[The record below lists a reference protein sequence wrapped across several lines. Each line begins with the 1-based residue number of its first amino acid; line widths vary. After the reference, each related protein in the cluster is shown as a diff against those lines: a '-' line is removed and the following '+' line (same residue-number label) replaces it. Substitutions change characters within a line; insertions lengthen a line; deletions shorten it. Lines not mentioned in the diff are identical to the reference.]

1 MSPGFIG
8 PIDLANRRSIH
19 PDTMRSLFWEIAP
32 EQTAPSSDDGPV
44 ADPNRVVGN
53 PWRKMGLQ
61 HGPQRPG
68 GRDAHR
74 DPEAPRGGSSGPLNP
89 LDPLSPLSPPA
100 SLGPSGPLGP
110 DVGGNRTREAMDAEL
125 EKELWLNRVLVD
137 WGLCGFS
144 IAEAYGQP
152 VMATLLFGP
161 PRYAPTSR
169 FMPTGPISPDAVM
182 LTSLH
187 IDPVMADR
195 GAEEALIDA
204 AVTHLAGRGVRAVE
218 AFGCSGGGDDGEDA
232 IPREEMSL
240 TESILQSV
248 DAPRTPHRCESTAL
262 GAINHAAG
270 DVIPTRVLIN
280 SGFTVVA
287 PHPTHPRLRRD
298 IDPDLDWAAAV
309 TDALDQLVA
318 AQFYAS
324 FSASRS
330 STKL

>member
-32 EQTAPSSDDGPV
+32 EQTPPPSDDGPV

-68 GRDAHR
+68 GRNPHQ
-74 DPEAPRGGSSGPLNP
+74 DPVTPPGGSSGPLNP
-89 LDPLSPLSPPA
+89 LNPLSPP
-100 SLGPSGPLGP
+100 GPLRR
-110 DVGGNRTREAMDAEL
+110 DEGGNRTREAMDAEL

-152 VMATLLFGP
+152 VTATLLFGP
-161 PRYAPTSR
+161 SRYAPTSLC
-169 FMPTGPISPDAVM
+169 MPTGPISPDAVM

-218 AFGCSGGGDDGEDA
+218 AYGCSGVGDDGEDA

>member
-32 EQTAPSSDDGPV
+32 EQAAPAPDDGPV

-61 HGPQRPG
+61 HGPERPG
-68 GRDAHR
+68 GLGAGRGR
-74 DPEAPRGGSSGPLNP
+74 IAPPGGSSGPLGN
-89 LDPLSPLSPPA
+89 
-100 SLGPSGPLGP
+100 SGPLGP
-110 DVGGNRTREAMDAEL
+110 RTGGDRTHGGMDAEL

-144 IAEAYGQP
+144 MAEASGKG

-169 FMPTGPISPDAVM
+169 SMPTGPVSPDAVL

-187 IDPVMADR
+187 IDPIMADQ
-195 GAEEALIDA
+195 GAEESLIDA

-218 AFGCSGGGDDGEDA
+218 AFGCSGGGDDGENA

-240 TESILQSV
+240 TESILHSV

-262 GAINHAAG
+262 GAINHGAG

-287 PHPTHPRLRRD
+287 PHPTHPRLRRE
-298 IDPDLDWAAAV
+298 IDADLDWAAAV

>member
-8 PIDLANRRSIH
+8 PIDLANRCSIH

-32 EQTAPSSDDGPV
+32 EQTPPSSDDGPV

-68 GRDAHR
+68 GRNPHQ
-74 DPEAPRGGSSGPLNP
+74 DPVTPPGGSSGPLNP
-89 LDPLSPLSPPA
+89 LDPLSPL
-100 SLGPSGPLGP
+100 GPLGP
-110 DVGGNRTREAMDAEL
+110 LGRDEGGNRTREVMDAEL

-152 VMATLLFGP
+152 VTATLLFGP

-169 FMPTGPISPDAVM
+169 CMPTGPISPDAVM

-218 AFGCSGGGDDGEDA
+218 AYGCSGAGDDGEDA
-232 IPREEMSL
+232 IPREEMLL

-280 SGFTVVA
+280 CGFTVVA
-287 PHPTHPRLRRD
+287 PHPTHPRLRCD

>member
-32 EQTAPSSDDGPV
+32 EQTPPSSDDGPV

-68 GRDAHR
+68 GRDARHG
-74 DPEAPRGGSSGPLNP
+74 PEAPRGRSTGRLNP
-89 LDPLSPLSPPA
+89 LDPLSPPGPP
-100 SLGPSGPLGP
+100 GPPGPLGP
-110 DVGGNRTREAMDAEL
+110 DGGGNRTREVMDAEL

-152 VMATLLFGP
+152 VTATLLFGP

-169 FMPTGPISPDAVM
+169 SMPTGPISPDAVM

-195 GAEEALIDA
+195 GLEEALIDA
-204 AVTHLAGRGVRAVE
+204 AVIHLVGRGIPAVE

-240 TESILQSV
+240 TESIIQSV
-248 DAPRTPHRCESTAL
+248 DTPRTPHRCESTAL

>member
-32 EQTAPSSDDGPV
+32 EQTPPSSDDGPV

-68 GRDAHR
+68 GRGAHQG
-74 DPEAPRGGSSGPLNP
+74 PEAAPHGRSSGRLNP
-89 LDPLSPLSPPA
+89 LDPLSPPGPPD
-100 SLGPSGPLGP
+100 PLGS
-110 DVGGNRTREAMDAEL
+110 DGGGNRTRESLDAEL

-152 VMATLLFGP
+152 VTATLLFGP

-169 FMPTGPISPDAVM
+169 SMPTGPISPDAVM

-218 AFGCSGGGDDGEDA
+218 AFGCSGGGDDGEGA

>member
-19 PDTMRSLFWEIAP
+19 SDAMRSLFWEIAP
-32 EQTAPSSDDGPV
+32 EQAAPASDDGPV

-61 HGPQRPG
+61 HGPERPG
-68 GRDAHR
+68 GLGAGRGR
-74 DPEAPRGGSSGPLNP
+74 IAPPGGSSGPLGN
-89 LDPLSPLSPPA
+89 
-100 SLGPSGPLGP
+100 SGPLGP
-110 DVGGNRTREAMDAEL
+110 RTGGNRTHGGMDAEL

-144 IAEAYGQP
+144 MAEASGKG

-169 FMPTGPISPDAVM
+169 SMPTGPVSPDAVL

-187 IDPVMADR
+187 IDPIMADQ
-195 GAEEALIDA
+195 GAEESLIDA

-218 AFGCSGGGDDGEDA
+218 AFGCSGGGDDGENA

-240 TESILQSV
+240 TESILHSV
-248 DAPRTPHRCESTAL
+248 DAPRTPHRCESTAV
-262 GAINHAAG
+262 GAINHGAG

-287 PHPTHPRLRRD
+287 PHPTHPRLRRE
-298 IDPDLDWAAAV
+298 IDADLDWAAAV

>member
-8 PIDLANRRSIH
+8 PIDLANRLSIH

-32 EQTAPSSDDGPV
+32 EQTQPSSDDGPV

-68 GRDAHR
+68 GRGAHQG
-74 DPEAPRGGSSGPLNP
+74 PEAPHGRSSGRLNP
-89 LDPLSPLSPPA
+89 LDPLSPPGPP
-100 SLGPSGPLGP
+100 GPLGP
-110 DVGGNRTREAMDAEL
+110 DGGGNRTRESMDAEL

-152 VMATLLFGP
+152 VTATLLFGP

-169 FMPTGPISPDAVM
+169 SMPTGPISPDAVM

>member
-1 MSPGFIG
+1 MSAGFVC
-8 PIDLANRRSIH
+8 PIDLGNRRSIH
-19 PDTMRSLFWEIAP
+19 PGTMRSLFWEIEP
-32 EQTAPSSDDGPV
+32 EDASPAKDGPAGSPMDDDGTET
-44 ADPNRVVGN
+44 DPKRVVGN

-61 HGPQRPG
+61 HGPQRPAASDS
-68 GRDAHR
+68 GRD
-74 DPEAPRGGSSGPLNP
+74 PMAP
-89 LDPLSPLSPPA
+89 PPA
-100 SLGPSGPLGP
+100 GPSGPLGP
-110 DVGGNRTREAMDAEL
+110 GGAANRIRRGMDAEL

-137 WGLCGFS
+137 WGPCGFS
-144 IAEAYGQP
+144 MAEASGQA
-152 VMATLLFGP
+152 VTATLLFGP

-169 FMPTGPISPDAVM
+169 RMPTGPVSPDAVM

-187 IDPVMADR
+187 IDPIMADQ
-195 GAEEALIDA
+195 GTEEALINA

-218 AFGCSGGGDDGEDA
+218 AFGCSGGGDDGENA

-240 TESILQSV
+240 TESILHSV

-262 GAINHAAG
+262 GAINHDAG
-270 DVIPTRVLIN
+270 DVIPTRMLIN

-287 PHPTHPRLRRD
+287 PHPTHPRLRRELD
-298 IDPDLDWAAAV
+298 ADLDWAAAV